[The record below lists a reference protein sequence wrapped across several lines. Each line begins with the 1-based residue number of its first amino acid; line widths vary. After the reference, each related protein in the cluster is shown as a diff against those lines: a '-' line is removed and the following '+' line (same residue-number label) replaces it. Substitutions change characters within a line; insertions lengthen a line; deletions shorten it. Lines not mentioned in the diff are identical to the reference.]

1 MRYRDFEKIYSK
13 DRLER
18 YLQAVG
24 GDKRMARLLYR
35 ENLRVSREMFTLVCC
50 FEVALR
56 NAIDTQLKKNYGA
69 DWLRDSIAD
78 GGFLDSS
85 KTCETR
91 DKVAKTYR
99 RLNRA
104 NSYSHSQLL
113 ASMTFGTWKFLFSKH
128 AYRATGKTLL
138 EIFPNKPKSSKTE
151 QINNMYLFNELDK
164 VNNLRN
170 RIAHHEPICLT
181 HKSVCADTSYIRG
194 EYEKMLILFE
204 WMGIDASSLLWGVNH
219 VLAICDGIDETFNKK
234 RYPEV

>member
-91 DKVAKTYR
+91 DKVAKT
-99 RLNRA
+99 
-104 NSYSHSQLL
+104 
-113 ASMTFGTWKFLFSKH
+113 
-128 AYRATGKTLL
+128 
-138 EIFPNKPKSSKTE
+138 
-151 QINNMYLFNELDK
+151 
-164 VNNLRN
+164 
-170 RIAHHEPICLT
+170 
-181 HKSVCADTSYIRG
+181 
-194 EYEKMLILFE
+194 
-204 WMGIDASSLLWGVNH
+204 H
-219 VLAICDGIDETFNKK
+219 VLAMCDGIDETFNKK